1 MSWQTSRLLLS
12 YINVNTA
19 STSDPL
25 CHRSSTSWVQSYP
38 IRNDSTSSGQQR
50 PCTAVGQIQ
59 YALWPLVR
67 KPLHASGNLWA
78 SNANACSQ
86 TVAALE
92 TFYLAI
98 ARHPEVQRKAQE
110 EIDRVMDTDQL
121 PTLEDR
127 TRLPYINAVVLE
139 SLRWHPI
146 VPLGVPHM
154 STEDDTYNGYD
165 IPKGSVLLANIW

>member
-1 MSWQTSRLLLS
+1 M
-12 YINVNTA
+12 
-19 STSDPL
+19 
-25 CHRSSTSWVQSYP
+25 
-38 IRNDSTSSGQQR
+38 
-50 PCTAVGQIQ
+50 
-59 YALWPLVR
+59 
-67 KPLHASGNLWA
+67 
-78 SNANACSQ
+78 
-86 TVAALE
+86 
-92 TFYLAI
+92 AI